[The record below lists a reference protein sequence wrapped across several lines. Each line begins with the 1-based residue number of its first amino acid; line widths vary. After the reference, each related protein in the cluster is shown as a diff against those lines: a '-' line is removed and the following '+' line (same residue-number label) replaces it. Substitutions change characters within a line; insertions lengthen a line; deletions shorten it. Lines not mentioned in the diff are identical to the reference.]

1 MTKNYVDM
9 TMEEME
15 QKLASDPAE
24 REKLKQCLELLH
36 IFEKLSPEGKE
47 EVIKFTETV
56 EGGKKMAE
64 ALRQIDARHQVPGM
78 IKAVTV

>member
-9 TMEEME
+9 TAEEIE

-24 REKLKQCLELLH
+24 RERLKQCLELLH
-36 IFEKLSPEGKE
+36 IFEELSPDGKE
-47 EVIKFTETV
+47 EVINYTESL

-64 ALRQIDARHQVPGM
+64 ALRQITANLIPGAT
-78 IKAVTV
+78 KG

>member
-9 TMEEME
+9 TMEEMK

-24 REKLKQCLELLH
+24 REHLKQCLKLLH
-36 IFEKLSPEGKE
+36 IFENLSPEGKE

-56 EGGKKMAE
+56 EGGKRMAE
-64 ALRQIDARHQVPGM
+64 ALRQIASKHQVPGM
-78 IKAVTV
+78 VKAVTV